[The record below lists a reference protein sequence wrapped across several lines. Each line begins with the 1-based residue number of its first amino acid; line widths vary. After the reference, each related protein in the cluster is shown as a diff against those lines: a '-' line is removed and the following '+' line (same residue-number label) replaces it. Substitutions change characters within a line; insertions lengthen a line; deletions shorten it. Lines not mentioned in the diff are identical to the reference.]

1 MRRPL
6 RFRSAARLR
15 AIALAAATLAAS
27 VPGLH
32 PGSAWAQDNDAS
44 AHFER
49 GMTFFKDGDYV
60 AAMVEFKKA
69 YEIDPNYR
77 GLYNLGQ
84 TSKELRDYAASL
96 DSFERYLAEGG
107 SEIDPERKKKVEGW
121 VAELREKIGRVTLT
135 TNVPGAEITVDDVLV
150 GKTPLAKPVTMNA
163 GRRRVVVTK
172 DGYAPLTRFIDVA
185 GTETKTLA
193 LDLASLSSGGGGG
206 GGGGKVIEVEHTPW
220 PWVGLGVTGALGIAT
235 GVVGGLA
242 LGKKSTFDDALTTFP
257 ASTQVIE
264 EARED
269 ARRFALAADILGG
282 VTGAAAVLTIVAF
295 AVDYGRSAGEPE
307 SPPEKKAAAHVIVAP
322 GFVGVSG
329 SF

>member
-1 MRRPL
+1 MRT
-6 RFRSAARLR
+6 SSR
-15 AIALAAATLAAS
+15 ACAAAVAISILATS
-27 VPGLH
+27 LP
-32 PGSAWAQDNDAS
+32 SFAQDNDAS

-84 TSKELRDYAASL
+84 TSKELRDYAAAL
-96 DSFERYLAEGG
+96 DTFERYLAEGG
-107 SEIDPERKKKVEGW
+107 NEIEAERKKKVEGW
-121 VAELREKIGRVTLT
+121 VAELREKIARVTLT

-150 GKTPLAKPVTMNA
+150 GTTPLTKPVTMNA

-185 GTETKTLA
+185 GTETKTIA
-193 LDLASLSSGGGGG
+193 LDLSSLTGGGGG
-206 GGGGKVIEVEHTPW
+206 GGGGNQVAEVEHTPW

-242 LGKKSTFDDALTTFP
+242 LSKKSTFDDALGAFP
-257 ASTQVIE
+257 TSATVIE
-264 EARED
+264 EARDD
-269 ARRFALAADILGG
+269 ARKFALAADVLGG
-282 VTGAAAVLTIVAF
+282 ITGAAAVLTIVAF
-295 AVDYGRSAGEPE
+295 AVDYGRSPSE
-307 SPPEKKAAAHVIVAP
+307 PEKKESARLLLAP
-322 GFVGVSG
+322 GFVGVEG